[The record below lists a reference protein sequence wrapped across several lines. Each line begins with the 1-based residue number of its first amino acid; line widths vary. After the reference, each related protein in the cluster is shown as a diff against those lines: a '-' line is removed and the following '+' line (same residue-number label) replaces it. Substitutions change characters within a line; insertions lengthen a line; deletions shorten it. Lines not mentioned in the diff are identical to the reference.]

1 MKNSQIAYQLQVLF
15 DKKIT
20 KYYRNS
26 YKGLFGKV
34 QVEVLNYLYENLEGH
49 TQEIADALLIPKQ
62 HASKIILRFVELG
75 LVNSK
80 PDTLD
85 KRATIFYLSSEGRNL
100 VEAHIN
106 DSNEHFEYLINHL
119 SKQDETDLMQSMKK
133 IVEILEKLN

>member
-15 DKKIT
+15 EKKIT

-34 QVEVLNYLYENLEGH
+34 QIEVLDYLYENHEGR

-75 LVNSK
+75 LVDSK
-80 PDTLD
+80 PDSLD
-85 KRATIFYLSSEGRNL
+85 KRATIFYLTSKGLQLIE
-100 VEAHIN
+100 EHIKN
-106 DSNEHFEYLINHL
+106 SDEHFDSLICNL
-119 SKQDETDLMQSMKK
+119 SEQDEKDLIASMEK
-133 IVEILEKLN
+133 IVNILEKL